1 MPIEKTLNEK
11 SGSSRK
17 ISKKSCPFF
26 KDGKKVAVEEI
37 WVFSSMLCKLL
48 KFVLNRIEHN
58 LALIARSRMR
68 KITCCKPRK

>member
-1 MPIEKTLNEK
+1 MKNRVVAEKLAKNHAL
-11 SGSSRK
+11 
-17 ISKKSCPFF
+17 FF